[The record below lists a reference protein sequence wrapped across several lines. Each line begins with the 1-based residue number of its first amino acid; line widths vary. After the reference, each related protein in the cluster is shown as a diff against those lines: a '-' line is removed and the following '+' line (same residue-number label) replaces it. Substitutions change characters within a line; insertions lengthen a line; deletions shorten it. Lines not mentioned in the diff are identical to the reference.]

1 MTRRYCPFCGKP
13 NRKLPGQH
21 VHHRRCPT
29 CGETDW
35 VNPAPAIGVA
45 LLRNNMVLLSRRAR
59 QPKKGQ
65 WDLVGGFIDADE
77 TPDQAA
83 TREVLEETGCRLLEA
98 RVEGIQAGDYGGRPT
113 LNFLAV
119 GRIDGEPRAQ
129 DDSLELRWFPL
140 DRVPPI
146 AWPHEADFVARLRR
160 L

>member
-1 MTRRYCPFCGKP
+1 M
-13 NRKLPGQH
+13 
-21 VHHRRCPT
+21 
-29 CGETDW
+29 
-35 VNPAPAIGVA
+35 NPAPAVGVA
-45 LLRNNMVLLSRRAR
+45 ILRGNMLLLSRRAGP
-59 QPKKGQ
+59 PKAGQ
-65 WDLVGGFIDADE
+65 WDLVGGFLEAEE

-83 TREVLEETGCRLLEA
+83 LREVFEETGCRLVEA
-98 RVEGIQAGDYGGRPT
+98 RVEGVAAGDYGGMPT

-119 GRIDGEPRAQ
+119 GRIDGEPKAR